1 MKKIVG
7 IIGTAA
13 VLASSIF
20 AVDLAAKVYMT
31 ADVLSGDKDHVELFN
46 LHSAD
51 QKDKDALVISANT
64 DNAGAQFQFWY
75 KYDGKSGDAHKGAY
89 EAIDNSWET
98 ETTSGYGIKDSANQV
113 IRVRSAYL
121 WFKPIEALKITVG
134 DIDVGNY
141 KEYFDYWKAPIATAW
156 SGDYNGY
163 SSAALASGAGFL
175 CELTPIDG
183 LWIGL
188 AGAAGTDVSSI
199 ALSWADGTADDNKF
213 RYNAWG
219 AGVKYDLNGLAGIPL
234 SVGVSWRDN
243 GKDDWKVLAIGADY
257 GNEYAE
263 GLYAMVNGRLRFN
276 EGDNGKLDGIT
287 IDNYFKYSVGAL
299 KAQLRAPVTIRLA
312 DDDPSWL
319 VWSAKV
325 SYALDGFTPYL
336 LIGNDLDNKGAYLFG
351 DGASMWWGKV
361 SPSESF
367 GMQIKPGVSF
377 NVGACSIDVAVKL
390 DVLSKIDNGAD
401 HSKVGFKFAVPV
413 ELGVEF

>member
-31 ADVLSGDKDHVELFN
+31 ADVLSGDKDHVELFK
-46 LHSAD
+46 LKSTD
-51 QKDKDALVISANT
+51 QKDADALVLSANT

-75 KYDGKSGDAHKGAY
+75 KYDGQSNDAL
-89 EAIDNSWET
+89 EANHYLVNSWDSED
-98 ETTSGYGIKDSANQV
+98 TSVHGIKDSANQV
-113 IRVRSAYL
+113 IRVRSVNL
-121 WFKPIEALKITVG
+121 WFKPLDMLKITVG
-134 DIDVGNY
+134 DLDVGTY
-141 KEYFDYWKAPIATAW
+141 SEKLHYWKAPIAT
-156 SGDYNGY
+156 GYNQYYNGY
-163 SSAALASGAGFL
+163 SSAAVVSGAGFL

-183 LWIGL
+183 LWISLGT
-188 AGAAGTDVSSI
+188 AAGTDSSTI
-199 ALSWADGTADDNKF
+199 VLNWADGTADDNKF
-213 RYNAWG
+213 RYGAWG
-219 AGVKYDLNGLAGIPL
+219 AGAKYDLNGLAGIPL

-257 GNEYAE
+257 GVLYGE
-263 GLYAMVNGRLRFN
+263 GLYAMLNGRLRFN

-287 IDNYFKYSVGAL
+287 IDNFVKFAAGAFKAEV
-299 KAQLRAPVTIRLA
+299 RVPVTIRLA
-312 DDDPSWL
+312 DNDPSWL

-336 LIGNDLDNKGAYLFG
+336 TLANDLDNKGAYLLG
-351 DGASMWWGKV
+351 DSNMWWGKV
-361 SPSESF
+361 SFGDSF

-390 DVLSKIDNGAD
+390 DVLSKIDNDAD

-413 ELGVEF
+413 ELGVAF